1 MKASDLPAI
10 LRNKMCFNH
19 PGRIFLEISILIGKA
34 THASRKN
41 AANGLSN
48 NDHNQ

>member
-1 MKASDLPAI
+1 VKASDFPAI
-10 LRNKMCFNH
+10 LRNRMCFNH

-34 THASRKN
+34 TQARRKN
-41 AANGLSN
+41 AASGLSN